1 MKHLLDS
8 NTLIEAK
15 NRYYGMTICPGYW
28 AWILQQH
35 QALEI
40 ASIVPVRDELAKGN
54 DDLTHWVKSNAQ
66 LFEDAS
72 DERTQVAFGYIVAK
86 IAEQAPLMKVGALEE
101 FLEGADPWLIAK
113 AMTTGAVVVTHEVY
127 NPDIKRKYTI
137 PNVCSLVGVSY
148 MNTFELLGKLDAR
161 FVLHR

>member
-15 NRYYGMTICPGYW
+15 NRYYGMSICPGYW

-54 DDLTHWVKSNAQ
+54 DDLTQWVKSNAH

-72 DERTQVAFGYIVAK
+72 DVSTQAAFGHIVTK
-86 IAEQAPLMKVGALEE
+86 IAEQVPVMKSGALEE

-113 AMTTGAVVVTHEVY
+113 AMTTGAVVVTHEVH
-127 NPDIKRKYTI
+127 NPDIKRKFTI
-137 PNVCSLVGVSY
+137 PNVCSLFGVPF

-161 FVLHR
+161 FVLHQ

>member
-54 DDLTHWVKSNAQ
+54 DDLTQWVKSNAQ

-148 MNTFELLGKLDAR
+148 MNTFELLGKLAAR

>member
-15 NRYYGMTICPGYW
+15 NRYYAMAVCPGYW

-40 ASIVPVRDELAKGN
+40 ASIVPVRDELARGN
-54 DDLTHWVKSNAQ
+54 DDLTQWVKGNAH

-72 DERTQVAFGYIVAK
+72 DEPTQAAFGQIVAK
-86 IAEQAPLMKVGALEE
+86 IAEQVPVMKAGAFEE

-113 AMTTGAVVVTHEVY
+113 AMATGAVVVTHEVY
-127 NPDIKRKYTI
+127 NPDIKRKFTI
-137 PNVCSLVGVSY
+137 PNVCSLFGVRY
-148 MNTFELLGKLDAR
+148 MNTFELLGNLDAR
-161 FVLHR
+161 FVLHQ

>member
-15 NRYYGMTICPGYW
+15 NRYYAMTICPGYW

-35 QALEI
+35 HALEI

-54 DDLTHWVKSNAQ
+54 DELTQWVKSNAS
-66 LFEDAS
+66 LFENSS
-72 DERTQVAFGYIVAK
+72 DQQTQVAFGSIVSR
-86 IAEQAPLMKVGALEE
+86 IAEQVPMMKAGALEE
-101 FLEGADPWLIAK
+101 FLEGADAWLIAK

-137 PNVCSLVGVSY
+137 PNVCSLFGVPY
-148 MNTFELLGKLDAR
+148 MNTFELLDKLDAR
-161 FVLHR
+161 FVLHH

>member
-54 DDLTHWVKSNAQ
+54 DDLTQWVKSNAQ

-148 MNTFELLGKLDAR
+148 MTTFELLGKLDAR

>member
-15 NRYYGMTICPGYW
+15 NRYYGLTICPGYW

-35 QALEI
+35 QALEV

-54 DDLTHWVKSNAQ
+54 DDLTQWVKGNAH

-72 DERTQVAFGYIVAK
+72 DERTQAAFGHIVAK
-86 IAEQAPLMKVGALEE
+86 IAQQAPLMKAGALEE

-113 AMTTGAVVVTHEVY
+113 AMTMGAVVVTHEVY

-161 FVLHR
+161 FVLHH

>member
-54 DDLTHWVKSNAQ
+54 DDLTQWVKSNAQ
-66 LFEDAS
+66 LFEDTS

>member
-15 NRYYGMTICPGYW
+15 NRYYGMAICPGYW
-28 AWILQQH
+28 TWILHQH

-40 ASIVPVRDELAKGN
+40 ASILPVRDELARGN
-54 DDLTHWVKSNAQ
+54 DELTQWVKDNAGI
-66 LFEDAS
+66 FEDSS
-72 DERTQVAFGYIVAK
+72 DEQTQAAFGTIVGK
-86 IAEQAPLMKVGALEE
+86 IAEQASVMKPGALEE
-101 FLEGADPWLIAK
+101 FLDGADPWLIAK
-113 AMTTGAVVVTHEVY
+113 AMATDAIVVTHEVF

-137 PNVCSLVGVSY
+137 PNVCSLFGVPY

-161 FVLHR
+161 FVLHL

>member
-28 AWILQQH
+28 AWILQQN

-40 ASIVPVRDELAKGN
+40 ASIVAVRDELAKGN
-54 DDLTHWVKSNAQ
+54 DDLTHWVRSNAH
-66 LFEDAS
+66 LFEDSS
-72 DERTQVAFGYIVAK
+72 DEQTQAAFGQIVAK
-86 IAEQAPLMKVGALEE
+86 ISEQAPQMKAGALEE

-137 PNVCSLVGVSY
+137 PNVCSLVGVTY
-148 MNTFELLGKLDAR
+148 MNTFELLGKLDAC
-161 FVLHR
+161 FVLHH

>member
-8 NTLIEAK
+8 NALIEAK

-54 DDLTHWVKSNAQ
+54 DDLTQWVKSNAQ

>member
-28 AWILQQH
+28 PWILQQH

-40 ASIVPVRDELAKGN
+40 ASIVPVKDELAKGN
-54 DDLTHWVKSNAQ
+54 DELTLWVKGNAG
-66 LFEDAS
+66 LFEDSS
-72 DERTQVAFGYIVAK
+72 DQQTQAAFGNIVSR
-86 IAEQAPLMKVGALEE
+86 IAEQVPVMKAGALEE
-101 FLEGADPWLIAK
+101 FLEGADAWLIAK

-137 PNVCSLVGVSY
+137 PNVCALFGVPY
-148 MNTFELLGKLDAR
+148 MNTFELLSKLDAR
-161 FVLHR
+161 FVLHH

>member
-15 NRYYGMTICPGYW
+15 NRYYGLTICPGYW

-35 QALEI
+35 QALEV

-54 DDLTHWVKSNAQ
+54 DDLTQWVKGNAH

-72 DERTQVAFGYIVAK
+72 DERTQAAFGHIVAQ
-86 IAEQAPLMKVGALEE
+86 IAQQAPLMKAGALEE

-161 FVLHR
+161 FVLHH

>member
-40 ASIVPVRDELAKGN
+40 ASIVPVRDKLAKGN
-54 DDLTHWVKSNAQ
+54 DDLTQWVKSNAQ

>member
-28 AWILQQH
+28 AWLLQQN

-40 ASIVPVRDELAKGN
+40 ASIVPVREELARGN
-54 DDLTHWVKSNAQ
+54 DDLTQWVKGNAC
-66 LFEDAS
+66 LFEDSS
-72 DERTQVAFGYIVAK
+72 DEQTQTAFGRIVTT
-86 IAEQAPLMKVGALEE
+86 IAEQAPAMKAGALEE

-137 PNVCSLVGVSY
+137 PNVCSLFGVPY

-161 FVLHR
+161 FVLHH

>member
-15 NRYYGMTICPGYW
+15 NRYYGLTICPGYW

-35 QALEI
+35 QALEV

-54 DDLTHWVKSNAQ
+54 DDLTQWVKGNAH

-72 DERTQVAFGYIVAK
+72 DERTQR
-86 IAEQAPLMKVGALEE
+86 
-101 FLEGADPWLIAK
+101 
-113 AMTTGAVVVTHEVY
+113 H
-127 NPDIKRKYTI
+127 
-137 PNVCSLVGVSY
+137 
-148 MNTFELLGKLDAR
+148 LGMLSPKLR
-161 FVLHR
+161 SRRR

>member
-15 NRYYGMTICPGYW
+15 NRYYGLTICPGYW

-35 QALEI
+35 QALEV
-40 ASIVPVRDELAKGN
+40 ASIVPVLDELAKGN
-54 DDLTHWVKSNAQ
+54 DDLTQWVKGNAH

-72 DERTQVAFGYIVAK
+72 DERTQTAFGHIVAK
-86 IAEQAPLMKVGALEE
+86 IAQQAPLMKAGALEE

-161 FVLHR
+161 FVLHH

>member
-15 NRYYGMTICPGYW
+15 NRYYAMTICPGYW

-54 DDLTHWVKSNAQ
+54 DELTQWVKSNAG
-66 LFEDAS
+66 LFEDSS
-72 DERTQVAFGYIVAK
+72 DQQTQSAFGNIVSR
-86 IAEQAPLMKVGALEE
+86 IAEQVPMMKAGALEE
-101 FLEGADPWLIAK
+101 FLEGADAWLIAK

-137 PNVCSLVGVSY
+137 PKMCALCLVSLI
-148 MNTFELLGKLDAR
+148 
-161 FVLHR
+161 

>member
-54 DDLTHWVKSNAQ
+54 DDLTQWVKSNAQ

-86 IAEQAPLMKVGALEE
+86 IAELAPLMKVGALEE

>member
-15 NRYYGMTICPGYW
+15 NRYYGMTICPGYR

-40 ASIVPVRDELAKGN
+40 SSIVPVREELARGNDEL
-54 DDLTHWVKSNAQ
+54 TQWVKSNAH
-66 LFEDAS
+66 LFADSS
-72 DERTQVAFGYIVAK
+72 DEPTQIAFGRIVSK
-86 IAEQAPLMKVGALEE
+86 IAEQVPLMKAGAFDE

-127 NPDIKRKYTI
+127 NSDIKRKFTI
-137 PNVCSLVGVSY
+137 PNVCSLFGVPF

-161 FVLHR
+161 FVLHQ